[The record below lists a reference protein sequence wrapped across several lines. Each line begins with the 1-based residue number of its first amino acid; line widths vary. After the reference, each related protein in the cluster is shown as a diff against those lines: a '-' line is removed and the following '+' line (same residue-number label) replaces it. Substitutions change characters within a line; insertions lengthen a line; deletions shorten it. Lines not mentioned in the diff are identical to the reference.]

1 VNNKRTLG
9 KIVETFDQKV
19 ELDLSKLTR
28 ATMRRFLISLGKN
41 REKSYSAR
49 EPVRLGHGK
58 GDAEEEVF
66 DKAGG
71 EFPSG
76 Y

>member
-1 VNNKRTLG
+1 MNNKRTLG

-49 EPVRLGHGK
+49 EPVR
-58 GDAEEEVF
+58 
-66 DKAGG
+66 
-71 EFPSG
+71 
-76 Y
+76 